1 MELYREYHEGN
12 KKASVNRIRNP
23 HNSYF
28 DKWEVSMYVNESLIQ
43 KTLSNSAEDA
53 KHLAEDFVKGHGAGG
68 PTLLSENIVNG

>member
-12 KKASVNRIRNP
+12 KKAAVNRIRNL

-53 KHLAEDFVKGHGAGG
+53 KHLAEDFVKGQGSGG